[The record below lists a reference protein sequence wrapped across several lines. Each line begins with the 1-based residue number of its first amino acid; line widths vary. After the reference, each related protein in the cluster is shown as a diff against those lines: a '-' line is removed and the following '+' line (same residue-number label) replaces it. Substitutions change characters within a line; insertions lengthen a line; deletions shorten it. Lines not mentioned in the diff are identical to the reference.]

1 MKFLALPSVLVLA
14 LAPSWSH
21 SESSNSSLLGCWR
34 AVNIVQH
41 YQNGT
46 KAEDASGRCTF
57 HFKLGQLESSCA
69 SATGTVTSTYRYRVE
84 RPGFYLATM
93 TGSTFRTSLIGSTRE
108 YRYSIDGDR
117 LKTAID
123 FQHPEPVAPT
133 MTVRVETEAA
143 RMACQ

>member
-1 MKFLALPSVLVLA
+1 MKFPALASVLFLA
-14 LAPSWSH
+14 FVPPWSH
-21 SESSNSSLLGCWR
+21 AQAPGSSLLGCWR

-41 YQNGT
+41 YKSGS
-46 KAEDASGRCTF
+46 KAEDASGRCTL

-69 SATGTVTSTYRYRVE
+69 SAAGTVTSTYRYRVE

-108 YRYSIDGDR
+108 YQYSIDGDR

-123 FQHPEPVAPT
+123 FQPPEPVAPT
-133 MTVRVETEAA
+133 VTVRVETEAT
-143 RMACQ
+143 RMACP